1 MADKE
6 LSFLPED
13 YVERRMEHRTNLIC
27 ITLFI
32 VVLGAVVGGWFV
44 TTRQRSDI
52 RAQQEQV
59 NKSYADAARRL
70 EQLQELEQRKD
81 QMLRKA
87 QVTATLIEPV
97 PRTFLLADL
106 INRMPPTLS
115 LFDLQVSSKVVRAT
129 RPVVVKKSAMTN
141 AKGKD
146 AKDEKLQ
153 EEPPP
158 RFEVTMTMTGVA
170 PTDVQVAQYMSSLS
184 RSPLLGEV
192 NLVFSEENKVEEQ
205 TMRRFKIE
213 MTLNDTAD
221 VRVMD
226 PDAIPRKLKSDPL
239 SNSSVASPALPGVD
253 GAADEAGLELL
264 KSKEN

>member
-1 MADKE
+1 MADQE

-27 ITLFI
+27 ITLFV
-32 VVLGAVVGGWFV
+32 VVLGAVVGGYFV
-44 TTRQRSDI
+44 TTRQRAEI
-52 RAQQEQV
+52 RSQQEQV
-59 NKSYADAARRL
+59 NKSYAEAARRL

-87 QVTATLIEPV
+87 QVTATLVEPV

-115 LFDLQVSSKVVRAT
+115 LFDLEMHSKVIRVP
-129 RPVVVKKSAMTN
+129 RPVVVKKSAMAN
-141 AKGKD
+141 AGGKK
-146 AKDEKLQ
+146 ADEKPQ

-158 RFEVTMTMTGVA
+158 RFEVTMAMTGVA

-184 RSPLLGEV
+184 RSPLLSEV
-192 NLVFSEENKVEEQ
+192 NLVFSEENKIEDQ
-205 TMRRFKIE
+205 IMRRFKIE
-213 MTLNDTAD
+213 MTLNQTAD

-226 PDAIPRKLKSDPL
+226 PDAIPRKLKGDPL
-239 SNSSVASPALPGVD
+239 SNTVALPTLPGSD
-253 GAADEAGLELL
+253 GAADEAGVDLL
-264 KSKEN
+264 KGKEN